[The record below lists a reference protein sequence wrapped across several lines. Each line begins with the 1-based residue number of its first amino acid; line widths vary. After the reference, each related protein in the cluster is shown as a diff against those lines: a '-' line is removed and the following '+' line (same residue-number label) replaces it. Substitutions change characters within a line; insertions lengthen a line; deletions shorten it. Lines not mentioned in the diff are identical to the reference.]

1 MSVKLEPK
9 QEATYMVMMMK
20 SGLCDKISDEKE
32 LIEASKF
39 CAWQCVDEIIINSDG
54 KDLSFWKTV
63 KKEIDKL

>member
-1 MSVKLEPK
+1 MSIKLEPK

-20 SGLCDKISDEKE
+20 SGLCDKISDEKK
-32 LIEASKF
+32 LNEASKF
-39 CAWQCVDEIIINSDG
+39 CAWQCVDEIMINSDG